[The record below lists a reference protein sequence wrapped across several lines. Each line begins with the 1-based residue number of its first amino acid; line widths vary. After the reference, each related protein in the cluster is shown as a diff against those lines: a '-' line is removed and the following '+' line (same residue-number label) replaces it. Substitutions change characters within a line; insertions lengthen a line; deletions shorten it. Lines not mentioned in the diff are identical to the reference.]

1 MKKKLISFL
10 ICGALIGL
18 TGCSSGVS
26 QEEYDAV
33 VEERDEL
40 QIQIEIS
47 ESKTEFE
54 KTASECKAK
63 IEAEYEHAEFIF
75 YVGRIISE
83 QGIYEVEKSVESVY
97 TQSKNAIDNYYEI
110 TMLADDSGAADSDLF
125 DEGTQNIQSAYDAW
139 NETYQAVIE
148 MENFIKNQ

>member
-1 MKKKLISFL
+1 MKNKLIAIFL
-10 ICGALIGL
+10 FGTLIGL

-33 VEERDEL
+33 VEERNEL
-40 QIQIEIS
+40 QSQIEIA
-47 ESKTEFE
+47 ESKIEFE

-83 QGIYEVEKSVESVY
+83 QGMDEVEESVESVY
-97 TQSKNAIDNYYEI
+97 TESKNAIDNYYEV
-110 TMLADDSGAADSDLF
+110 TMLADDSEAADSDLF